1 MEVKITKETE
11 TFARNNKME
20 IYPYGEGV
28 VFIDY
33 NRGIYGEESLTA
45 KVIAKLKKDNP
56 SLMVTAVAAFITS
69 ISSLGAIVNFEEKP

>member
-45 KVIAKLKKDNP
+45 EVIARLKKHNP
-56 SLMVTAVAAFITS
+56 SFMVTPISAFITS
-69 ISSLGAIVNFEEKP
+69 VSTKGELVNFQENN

>member
-28 VFIDY
+28 IDY

-45 KVIAKLKKDNP
+45 MVIAKLKKDNP

>member
-20 IYPYGEGV
+20 IYSYGEGV

-56 SLMVTAVAAFITS
+56 SLMVTAIAAFITS
-69 ISSLGAIVNFEEKP
+69 VSTQGAIVNFEEKP